1 MPHQAENFPVWATQS
16 DGMLQHAI
24 WTGLATEGIGANLQH
39 YNGLIDQELTVSF
52 DLPSSWRL
60 TAQLVFGGRVGEP
73 NQKTP
78 KPLEGKLK
86 VFGV

>member
-1 MPHQAENFPVWATQS
+1 MPHQAANFPVWATQS

-24 WTGLATEGIGANLQH
+24 WTSLATEGIGANLQH

-73 NQKTP
+73 SQKTP